1 MENSDPKRGATPVN
15 ASTPARPQL
24 AGASSGK
31 PPSGRPDSGAARGS
45 GLPPKPWLLR
55 KRGSVDVLRCPDLTT
70 LRTWMIER
78 RVSRDDELSR
88 GGKVFR
94 RIGNIVEF
102 ESLFHS
108 AEVER
113 AERRRGQKATNSG
126 IMAIPPLSGPG
137 AARSDGSGRRSDASV
152 PPQLRVTPPGL
163 TPAAGNMNPLR
174 LTPSGQPS
182 RPRPPV
188 PAVPILQIPDSPT
201 PTPTPTPVTA
211 PPAAAPPSAGPPS
224 TRPAPPPAPERVVAA
239 AASKSVAPAAAVRS
253 GAGSAPSSAGGAKS
267 AAPPPASK
275 PAAVAPA
282 SKSAAVPAAP
292 RPKSEAAEA
301 EGEESGADPTRRFV
315 RLEMAPPPTPAGR
328 AAKPP
333 SVPASEAPKSSGND
347 TVAFHRADPAD
358 LADDSAEAVT
368 DADATLIN
376 PQSAPAARPSAAA
389 EKPVDPVEEALRMS
403 DPVPRH
409 MKETTDPNRTS
420 RIPSLDTTERMEGGE
435 SRRGLVLLLISLGLA
450 GLLILG
456 LRSAGTSDSGGAG
469 GRGVSGSTGMAVDNG
484 LPSSGLGGSETPAPE
499 KVDPTPAGTPQASPG
514 TPVVGTPS
522 NPTPPAATPATGGS
536 DSSVKSAPAPDKV
549 PEGKQPALNGASNT
563 PPAPQPAVATSP
575 NKPAVSEPSKPAA
588 TPSPATAVAA
598 PSASGTVAPAAK
610 PPTVI
615 SPASQPAVAKPATS
629 GGGKKIVITE
639 FPKTFDEQMDLAQRL
654 VEHEQFDEA
663 QRLFETILS
672 YASHV
677 PAVHVGLG
685 KCALE
690 TGRLDAA
697 IEHYNNALGKATNYG
712 PAIFGLAKTYRARGD
727 KERALQQYRRYL
739 ELYPSGGAA
748 GVARDSIARLEGNP
762 PPAPAKAAPSPS
774 SSELVKPPA
783 QTGGGSSELVKPQ

>member
-1 MENSDPKRGATPVN
+1 
-15 ASTPARPQL
+15 
-24 AGASSGK
+24 
-31 PPSGRPDSGAARGS
+31 
-45 GLPPKPWLLR
+45 
-55 KRGSVDVLRCPDLTT
+55 
-70 LRTWMIER
+70 MIER
-78 RVSRDDELSR
+78 RVSRDDEISR

-126 IMAIPPLSGPG
+126 MMAVPSLTGPN
-137 AARSDGSGRRSDASV
+137 AARSEGSGRRSDVSV

-188 PAVPILQIPDSPT
+188 PAVPILQIPDT
-201 PTPTPTPVTA
+201 PTPTPTPPAAAASGPPSSRPAPPPPAERA
-211 PPAAAPPSAGPPS
+211 PPASQSKPAVPSPAAARQVGPTAPSSVAANKPASPPAAPPSA
-224 TRPAPPPAPERVVAA
+224 PAKA
-239 AASKSVAPAAAVRS
+239 
-253 GAGSAPSSAGGAKS
+253 
-267 AAPPPASK
+267 AAPPQASR
-275 PAAVAPA
+275 A
-282 SKSAAVPAAP
+282 
-292 RPKSEAAEA
+292 SEAERPVAE
-301 EGEESGADPTRRFV
+301 EDSGTDPTRRFV
-315 RLEMAPPPTPAGR
+315 RVDMAAAPVERGRTAKPTPA
-328 AAKPP
+328 
-333 SVPASEAPKSSGND
+333 PASDTSKSSGND

-358 LADDSAEAVT
+358 LGGDSDAARADSDE
-368 DADATLIN
+368 TLIN
-376 PQSAPAARPSAAA
+376 PPSAPAPRVVAPATKS
-389 EKPVDPVEEALRMS
+389 VDPVEEALRLS

-409 MKETTDPNRTS
+409 LKETTDPNRTS
-420 RIPSLDTTERMEGGE
+420 RIPSLDTTERLEGGE

-456 LRSAGTSDSGGAG
+456 LRSAGTTDPTNAGSRGAG
-469 GRGVSGSTGMAVDNG
+469 SGSGEPDHGTAGAGTNSVGKPDAPKGEPGQGSDTNPVG
-484 LPSSGLGGSETPAPE
+484 TTIPATPSSGTTTTPGPDSIAKPQATPDKPLDVKAPATAGTPSVTPPVARPTEAAPPSKPVGAE
-499 KVDPTPAGTPQASPG
+499 KIVPPTTPTPASTATTPNAGTP
-514 TPVVGTPS
+514 
-522 NPTPPAATPATGGS
+522 PTAA
-536 DSSVKSAPAPDKV
+536 
-549 PEGKQPALNGASNT
+549 
-563 PPAPQPAVATSP
+563 
-575 NKPAVSEPSKPAA
+575 
-588 TPSPATAVAA
+588 
-598 PSASGTVAPAAK
+598 
-610 PPTVI
+610 
-615 SPASQPAVAKPATS
+615 AKPATQ
-629 GGGKKIVITE
+629 GNGKKIVVTE

-663 QRLFETILS
+663 QRLFEAIMS

-712 PAIFGLAKTYRARGD
+712 PAIFGLAKTYRAKGD

-748 GVARDSIARLEGNP
+748 GVARDSIARLEGTA
-762 PPAPAKAAPSPS
+762 PAPAPKPAAAPS
-774 SSELVKPPA
+774 SSELVKPPSQA
-783 QTGGGSSELVKPQ
+783 VGGSSELVKPQ

>member
-1 MENSDPKRGATPVN
+1 MENSDPKRAATPVN
-15 ASTPARPQL
+15 ASNAARPP
-24 AGASSGK
+24 GAAPASGK
-31 PPSGRPDSGAARGS
+31 PVSGRPDSGAPRRGS
-45 GLPPKPWLLR
+45 GTTGKPWLLR
-55 KRGSVDVLRCPDLTT
+55 KRGSADVLRCPDLAT

-78 RVSRDDELSR
+78 RVSRDDEISR

-126 IMAIPPLSGPG
+126 MMAVPSLTGPN
-137 AARSDGSGRRSDASV
+137 AARSEGSGRRSDVSV

-163 TPAAGNMNPLR
+163 TPATGNMNPLR

-188 PAVPILQIPDSPT
+188 PAVPILQIPDT
-201 PTPTPTPVTA
+201 PTPTPTPPT
-211 PPAAAPPSAGPPS
+211 AAASGSPSS
-224 TRPAPPPAPERVVAA
+224 RPAPPPPAER
-239 AASKSVAPAAAVRS
+239 
-253 GAGSAPSSAGGAKS
+253 
-267 AAPPPASK
+267 APPASQSK
-275 PAAVAPA
+275 PAAPSPAAARQVVPTAPSSVAANKPASPPAVPPPAPA
-282 SKSAAVPAAP
+282 KAAAP
-292 RPKSEAAEA
+292 PQASRASEAERPVAE
-301 EGEESGADPTRRFV
+301 EDSGTDPTRRFV
-315 RLEMAPPPTPAGR
+315 RVDMAAAPVERGRTAKPTPA
-328 AAKPP
+328 PV
-333 SVPASEAPKSSGND
+333 SDTSKSSGSD

-358 LADDSAEAVT
+358 LSGDSDAASADGDE
-368 DADATLIN
+368 TLIN
-376 PQSAPAARPSAAA
+376 PPSAPAPRVVAPATKS
-389 EKPVDPVEEALRMS
+389 VDPVEEALRLS

-409 MKETTDPNRTS
+409 LKETTDPNRTS
-420 RIPSLDTTERMEGGE
+420 RIPSLDTTERLEGGE

-456 LRSAGTSDSGGAG
+456 LRSAGTTDPTNAGSRGAG
-469 GRGVSGSTGMAVDNG
+469 SGSGEPDHGTAGTGTNSVGKPDAPKGEPGQGSDTNPVGTASPATPLSGTTTTPGPDSIAKPQATPDKPLDVKASATAGTPGVTSPVARPMEAAP
-484 LPSSGLGGSETPAPE
+484 PSKPVGAE
-499 KVDPTPAGTPQASPG
+499 KIVPPTAPTPASTATTPNAGTP
-514 TPVVGTPS
+514 
-522 NPTPPAATPATGGS
+522 PTAA
-536 DSSVKSAPAPDKV
+536 
-549 PEGKQPALNGASNT
+549 
-563 PPAPQPAVATSP
+563 
-575 NKPAVSEPSKPAA
+575 
-588 TPSPATAVAA
+588 
-598 PSASGTVAPAAK
+598 
-610 PPTVI
+610 
-615 SPASQPAVAKPATS
+615 AKPATQ
-629 GGGKKIVITE
+629 GNGKKIVVTE

-663 QRLFETILS
+663 QRLFEAIMS

-712 PAIFGLAKTYRARGD
+712 PAIFGLAKTYRAKGD

-748 GVARDSIARLEGNP
+748 GVARDSIARLEGTA
-762 PPAPAKAAPSPS
+762 PAPVPKPAAAPS
-774 SSELVKPPA
+774 SSELVKPPSQA
-783 QTGGGSSELVKPQ
+783 VGGSSELVKPQ